1 MFYHCQAPPNTYSIS
16 FAGEPGLKGLPG
28 AVGEPGP
35 KGAMGECLTA
45 ANTMDL
51 PCRGHHHGPRVEIL
65 LELYLPFS
73 NLPTPGRGSIYRL
86 FLDLGIPLGA
96 QRAAAVSNSFLLLW
110 RGLAGHGP
118 SAQVPASKILRPLG
132 RTNKG

>member
-1 MFYHCQAPPNTYSIS
+1 M
-16 FAGEPGLKGLPG
+16 KGLPG

-45 ANTMDL
+45 ADAMGL
-51 PCRGHHHGPRVEIL
+51 PRRSHRHGPRVEIL
-65 LELYLPFS
+65 LELPLPFS

-96 QRAAAVSNSFLLLW
+96 QRAAVSNSFLLLW
-110 RGLAGHGP
+110 RRLAGYGP
-118 SAQVPASKILRPLG
+118 FAPVPASKTLRPLG
-132 RTNKG
+132 RRNKG